1 MKLKLYILTIIE
13 VAFASFLFFFF
24 YPKILDVVN
33 TGYIPS
39 HITFNIIYSSLLESN
54 YNSIIYVISLISGNL
69 GTLVSK
75 LILFLIGYFSMF
87 YSIIYFSGKY
97 TKINKLFSYIIAT
110 GFSFIYLAYPF
121 FGTGFYVV
129 FDSFLPLV
137 LVLFDKFFS
146 EYYSKPK
153 TT

>member
-1 MKLKLYILTIIE
+1 MKLKLYILTIVE
-13 VAFASFLFFFF
+13 LAFASFLFFFF
-24 YPKILDVVN
+24 YPKILDVVS

-121 FGTGFYVV
+121 FW
-129 FDSFLPLV
+129 DRFLRC
-137 LVLFDKFFS
+137 F
-146 EYYSKPK
+146 
-153 TT
+153 